1 MDAGEA
7 AGLAAWLAA
16 TSDADGLWPA
26 QAVANHT
33 LAGVGAIDTV
43 TAMAMMPLFDG
54 VRWDDG
60 LCARLGFDAA
70 RLPALSPG
78 TAAIGEV
85 DGVPLNGGTV
95 DVFAEQLVADAREP
109 GDVLVL
115 CGTTLIPWA
124 LTTGWPEV
132 EGLWTV
138 PYTLPGLTAVGG
150 ASNAGGLFVDSVR
163 RLLGPVDDGE
173 LDGLVP
179 GEVPV
184 WLPYL
189 RGERTPLHDPD
200 RRGELVGLA
209 LGQGPAAVLRA
220 AYEATAFVV
229 RHHVELSGVPARR
242 IVAVGGG
249 TRCAPWMQAL
259 ADGTG
264 LPVDVSAVPEGAAL
278 GAAFLARVTAGL
290 EPDTSGAIAW
300 SRLGRPV
307 EPGHRGSR
315 RAKAATGPSSSAPD
329 PDRRPAAP
337 VLLRGGIVAT
347 GGLAVWRCRTNAAV
361 DWPFLRSLAR
371 RLRRTAGL
379 IRQGVAMTLVREIAD
394 TTALLGE
401 VVRNTRELLKAVN
414 DGQAYLASK
423 HPDAAKDFG
432 KLLGQM
438 QLAVEGLA
446 EVTKV
451 VSNFRFEIGEKG
463 GARRR
468 CSLQRL
474 RDRTRHRGQRPAG
487 SHTRTEGRLRTG
499 PHDP

>member
-1 MDAGEA
+1 MGGTVAGVGGVTVGIDIGTTSVKAVAAGDDGEVLARCRIPHDLVAPSPDRFEHDPAQAWSAGVVEAWRQVRDGAGQPVAAVTVAAMVPSMCGVDASGRPVTPGLLYGDARGRADVDGGEA

-60 LCARLGFDAA
+60 LCARLGVDAA

-78 TAAIGEV
+78 TTAIGEV

-95 DVFAEQLVADAREP
+95 DVFAEQLVADARDP

-200 RRGELVGLA
+200 RRGELVGVA

-300 SRLGRPV
+300 SRLAGRV
-307 EPGHRGSR
+307 EPRPPWAEACEGRY
-315 RAKAATGPSSSAPD
+315 AT
-329 PDRRPAAP
+329 
-337 VLLRGGIVAT
+337 
-347 GGLAVWRCRTNAAV
+347 
-361 DWPFLRSLAR
+361 FL
-371 RLRRTAGL
+371 
-379 IRQGVAMTLVREIAD
+379 E
-394 TTALLGE
+394 
-401 VVRNTRELLKAVN
+401 
-414 DGQAYLASK
+414 
-423 HPDAAKDFG
+423 
-432 KLLGQM
+432 
-438 QLAVEGLA
+438 
-446 EVTKV
+446 
-451 VSNFRFEIGEKG
+451 
-463 GARRR
+463 
-468 CSLQRL
+468 
-474 RDRTRHRGQRPAG
+474 RTRR
-487 SHTRTEGRLRTG
+487 
-499 PHDP
+499 

>member
-1 MDAGEA
+1 VTVGIDIGTTSVKAVAAGDDGELLARCRIPHDLVAPSPDRFEHDPAQAWTAGVLEAWRQVRDGAGRPIAAVTVAAMVPSMCGVDASGRPVTPGLLYGDARGRADVDAGEA

-26 QAVANHT
+26 QALANHA

-78 TAAIGEV
+78 TAVIGEV

-163 RLLGPVDDGE
+163 RLLGPVDDAE

-179 GEVPV
+179 GDVPV

-242 IVAVGGG
+242 VVAVGGG

-278 GAAFLARVTAGL
+278 GAAFLARITAGL

-300 SRLGRPV
+300 SRLAGRV
-307 EPGHRGSR
+307 EPRPPWVDACEGRY
-315 RAKAATGPSSSAPD
+315 AT
-329 PDRRPAAP
+329 
-337 VLLRGGIVAT
+337 
-347 GGLAVWRCRTNAAV
+347 
-361 DWPFLRSLAR
+361 FL
-371 RLRRTAGL
+371 
-379 IRQGVAMTLVREIAD
+379 E
-394 TTALLGE
+394 
-401 VVRNTRELLKAVN
+401 
-414 DGQAYLASK
+414 
-423 HPDAAKDFG
+423 
-432 KLLGQM
+432 
-438 QLAVEGLA
+438 
-446 EVTKV
+446 
-451 VSNFRFEIGEKG
+451 
-463 GARRR
+463 
-468 CSLQRL
+468 
-474 RDRTRHRGQRPAG
+474 RTRR
-487 SHTRTEGRLRTG
+487 
-499 PHDP
+499 

>member
-1 MDAGEA
+1 VTVGIDIGTTSVKAVAAGPDGEVLARCRIPHDLVAPSPDRFEHDPAQAWSAGVVEAWRQVRDGAGQPVAAVTVAAMVPSMCGVDAAGRPMTPGLLYGDARGRAEVDAGEA

-60 LCARLGFDAA
+60 LCARLGVDAA
-70 RLPALSPG
+70 QLPALSPG

-138 PYTLPGLTAVGG
+138 PYTRPGLTAIGG

-163 RLLGPVDDGE
+163 RLLGPVDDAVI
-173 LDGLVP
+173 DAVDP
-179 GEVPV
+179 ASVPV

-189 RGERTPLHDPD
+189 RGERVPLHDPD
-200 RRGELVGLA
+200 RRAELVGLA
-209 LGQGPAAVLRA
+209 LGQGPAEVLRA
-220 AYEATAFVV
+220 AYESTAFVV
-229 RHHVELSGVPARR
+229 RHLVECSGVAPRR

-300 SRLGRPV
+300 SRLAGRV
-307 EPGHRGSR
+307 EP
-315 RAKAATGPSSSAPD
+315 
-329 PDRRPAAP
+329 RPP
-337 VLLRGGIVAT
+337 
-347 GGLAVWRCRTNAAV
+347 W
-361 DWPFLRSLAR
+361 
-371 RLRRTAGL
+371 
-379 IRQGVAMTLVREIAD
+379 
-394 TTALLGE
+394 
-401 VVRNTRELLKAVN
+401 
-414 DGQAYLASK
+414 
-423 HPDAAKDFG
+423 
-432 KLLGQM
+432 
-438 QLAVEGLA
+438 VEGCDDRYATFL
-446 EVTKV
+446 E
-451 VSNFRFEIGEKG
+451 
-463 GARRR
+463 
-468 CSLQRL
+468 
-474 RDRTRHRGQRPAG
+474 RTRR
-487 SHTRTEGRLRTG
+487 
-499 PHDP
+499 